1 MPGCCGAPAPEIRG
15 APVPSCSATSPRAGR
30 DAGHPSAEGAQDDR
44 RAPSRLS
51 GFAAIDQQPATSRTA
66 QGFRLPPIRPRERSS
81 SAKRSAAERHGLPA
95 AGAEDDDRSR
105 LRMWRRPSR
114 PSSPGQEA
122 PGTHRCGG
130 TGAPSPAAPPAP
142 PAAAVSPRARRP
154 PGARPRSQ
162 ARRSP

>member
-1 MPGCCGAPAPEIRG
+1 MPGCCGAPAPEIRE

-66 QGFRLPPIRPRERSS
+66 QGFRLPPIRPSGRSS

-130 TGAPSPAAPPAP
+130 TGRSQPRGAPRT
-142 PAAAVSPRARRP
+142 PRRRGLP